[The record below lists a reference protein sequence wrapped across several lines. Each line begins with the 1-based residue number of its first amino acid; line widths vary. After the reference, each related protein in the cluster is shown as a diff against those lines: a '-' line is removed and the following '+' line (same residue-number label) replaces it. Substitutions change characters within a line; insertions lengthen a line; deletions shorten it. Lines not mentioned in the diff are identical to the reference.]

1 MGFKSKYNV
10 QNGGNDL
17 RSLCIDFA
25 QSTADVAD
33 IAKYCKSFHKML
45 N

>member
-33 IAKYCKSFHKML
+33 IDKYLQITS
-45 N
+45 